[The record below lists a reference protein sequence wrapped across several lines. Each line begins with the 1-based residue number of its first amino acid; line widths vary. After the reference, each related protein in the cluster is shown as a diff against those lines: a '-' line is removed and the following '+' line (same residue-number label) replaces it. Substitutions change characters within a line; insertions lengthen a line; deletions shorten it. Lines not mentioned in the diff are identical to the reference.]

1 MVLTLSTI
9 AYPNRLHTCQ
19 NMKSINE
26 YELLQFTFNEVSWLS
41 AIDRDTCIAGDL
53 TMGTTGPPGAI
64 QL

>member
-1 MVLTLSTI
+1 
-9 AYPNRLHTCQ
+9 
-19 NMKSINE
+19 MKSINE
-26 YELLQFTFNEVSWLS
+26 YELLQFTFNEISWLS

>member
-19 NMKSINE
+19 NMKRKH
-26 YELLQFTFNEVSWLS
+26 FAVSWLS
-41 AIDRDTCIAGDL
+41 AIDRDTCIDEDL